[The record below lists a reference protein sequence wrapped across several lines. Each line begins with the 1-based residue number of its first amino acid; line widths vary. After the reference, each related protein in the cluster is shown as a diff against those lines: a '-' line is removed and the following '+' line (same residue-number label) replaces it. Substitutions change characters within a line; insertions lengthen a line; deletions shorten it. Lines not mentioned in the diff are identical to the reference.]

1 MSRMSEK
8 EKFQAWLEQEKA
20 KGLVDFKFTPS
31 WLFRENVPLGL
42 TVEDICRDLNKI
54 NEAIS
59 QGKARRLT
67 SVDFGE
73 EESIIPL
80 QGV

>member
-8 EKFQAWLEQEKA
+8 EKFKVWLEQEKA
-20 KGLVDFKFTPS
+20 NGLVDFKFTPS
-31 WLFRENVPLGL
+31 WLFRENVPPGL

-59 QGKARRLT
+59 QGKTRRLT
-67 SVDFGE
+67 AVDFGE